1 MIPPRTLNHI
11 SIKPTLQDQIII
23 AQFEVKGVQIIK
35 EMLTRKVEK
44 YNCFHQDSK
53 GALWFEDHLVVPK
66 DQALRKKILD
76 KAHLSKF
83 SIHPGRNKMY
93 HNLRSLYW

>member
-11 SIKPTLQDQIII
+11 SIKPTLQDQIIL

-44 YNCFHQDSK
+44 YKCFLQDGK
-53 GALWFEDHLVVPK
+53 GVLWFEYRLVVPM
-66 DQALRKKILD
+66 DQALRKRILD
-76 KAHLSKF
+76 EAHLSKF
-83 SIHPGRNKMY
+83 SMHP
-93 HNLRSLYW
+93 